1 MNKQSLYNQKFII
14 KDFNC
19 KFVIINYHKRMKKIT
34 LILFL
39 FSAAALIMTT
49 SCGSDD
55 NTTTPSNN
63 NSQDS
68 TPTANIN
75 NQIQIGLELFKFNE
89 DKNRTFGEYNSRD
102 TTTYISVFGNDPNYG
117 DASFNIT
124 FPGQTT
130 GSFVTVIG
138 SSDVDFQAGAGE
150 EGTIYR
156 EEFSASGST
165 MNIEVTEY
173 GAVGEQIKGTFSG
186 VVKNGRTGQSVNI
199 SKGKFDVIRRD
210 DQ

>member
-1 MNKQSLYNQKFII
+1 
-14 KDFNC
+14 
-19 KFVIINYHKRMKKIT
+19 MKKIT
-34 LILFL
+34 LILLL
-39 FSAAALIMTT
+39 FSATALIMTT
-49 SCGSDD
+49 GCGSDD
-55 NTTTPSNN
+55 KPTTPSNN
-63 NSQDS
+63 NPQDS
-68 TPTANIN
+68 TTTASID

-89 DKNRTFGEYNSRD
+89 DIDRTFGEYNSSD
-102 TTTYISVFGNDPNYG
+102 TSTYISVFGNDPNYG

-130 GSFVTVIG
+130 GSFVTVVG
-138 SSDVDFQAGAGE
+138 SSEVDFQAGAGE

-173 GAVGEQIKGTFSG
+173 GAIGEHIKGTFSG
-186 VVKNGRTGQSVNI
+186 TVKNGKTGQSVNI
-199 SKGKFDVIRRD
+199 TKGKFDVIRRD